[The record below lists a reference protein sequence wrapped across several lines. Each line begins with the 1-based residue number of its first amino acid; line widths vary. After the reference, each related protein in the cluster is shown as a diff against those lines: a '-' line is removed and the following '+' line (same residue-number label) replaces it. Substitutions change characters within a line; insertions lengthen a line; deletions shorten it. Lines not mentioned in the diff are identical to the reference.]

1 MKIKKKLSALI
12 FCFLLCTAIVSCSK
26 SGGTQSPPGLPTYPP
41 PPPVGAGDIGMYGM
55 SFSPSTFTVKVG
67 TTVKWTNNDNTSHTV
82 ISDDGTTFKSGTIAV
97 GASFSFTPTAVGSLL
112 YHCNFHGGMTGTL
125 KVTN

>member
-1 MKIKKKLSALI
+1 MKRENILSAFI
-12 FCFLLCTAIVSCSK
+12 FCFFLCTAIVSCSK
-26 SGGTQSPPGLPTYPP
+26 SGSTPATIPPPPP
-41 PPPVGAGDIGMYGM
+41 PPPVAAGDVGMAGM
-55 SFSPSTFTVKVG
+55 SFSPSPFTVKVG
-67 TTVKWTNNDNTSHTV
+67 TSVKWTNNDNTAHTV
-82 ISDDGTTFKSGTIAV
+82 TSNDGTTFSSGTIAV